1 MATEFL
7 APQRGE
13 SSLDEALRRIGA
25 ASSTPW
31 SDDRL
36 EEVGLLSREILR
48 HPALRADGPSV
59 QLAYWLRP
67 ANLQRIARQY
77 AAPHRERENVVAV
90 PRGLVF
96 HVAPANVDTMFVY
109 SWALAYLCGNPNV
122 VRLTS
127 NPSPIIDGLLDCL
140 RSAMRRRPP
149 LADANRFVTYPHDDA
164 ITGQISARCQMR
176 VVWGGDETIRRIRS
190 VPLNPHAGE
199 RALAS
204 KTSLA
209 LVDAERYLTAT
220 DDEAEALAARFFG
233 DVFPFRQ
240 RACSSPQMVVW
251 RGDEARFR
259 AAVERFDGLL
269 AAECERRGLDAD
281 LSEAVSRRNL
291 AFERMADGIAR
302 SATQAPTFTTLV
314 ADSCSCVAD
323 FHGGG
328 GLLTHHRVDRWP
340 DVADAIDARV
350 QTVGCFG
357 IDAPEKR
364 KLAETL
370 GRLGVDRLVPVGE
383 ALQFEPIWDG
393 YDLIGDF
400 LSFVTVR

>member
-1 MATEFL
+1 MTIQFL

-13 SSLDEALRRIGA
+13 SSLDEVLRRIGA
-25 ASSTPW
+25 TSSTPW
-31 SDDRL
+31 PDDRL
-36 EEVGLLSREILR
+36 EEVGLVSREILH
-48 HPALRADGPSV
+48 HPTLRADAPSV
-59 QLAYWLRP
+59 HLAYWLRP
-67 ANLQRIARQY
+67 GNLQRIARQF
-77 AAPHRERENVVAV
+77 AAPHLGRENVVAV

-109 SWALAYLCGNPNV
+109 SWVLAYLCGNPNV

-127 NPSPIIDGLLDCL
+127 NPSPIIDGLVDCL
-140 RSAMRRRPP
+140 RSAMRKRPP
-149 LADANRFVTYPHDDA
+149 LADANLFVTYPHQDA
-164 ITGQISARCQMR
+164 ITEQISAHCQMR
-176 VVWGGDETIRRIRS
+176 VIWGGDETIRRIRS

-220 DDEAEALAARFFG
+220 DEEAEGLAASFFG

-240 RACSSPQMVVW
+240 RACSSPQIVVW

-259 AAVERFDGLL
+259 AALERFDALL
-269 AAECERRGLDAD
+269 AAECERRGLGAD
-281 LSEAVSRRNL
+281 LSEAVNRRNL
-291 AFERMADGIAR
+291 AFERMADGIAY
-302 SATQAPTFTTLV
+302 SGTQTSTFTTLV

-328 GLLTHHRVDRWP
+328 GLLTHHRVDRWR
-340 DVADAIDARV
+340 DVADAIDGRV
-350 QTVGCFG
+350 QTIGCFG
-357 IDAPEKR
+357 IDGRDKR
-364 KLAETL
+364 ELAETL

>member
-1 MATEFL
+1 MAIQFL
-7 APQRGE
+7 APHRE
-13 SSLDEALRRIGA
+13 ASSLDEELRRLCA
-25 ASSTPW
+25 TPSTPW
-31 SDDRL
+31 PDDRL
-36 EEVGLLSREILR
+36 DEVGLVSREILH
-48 HPALRADGPSV
+48 HPALRADAPSV
-59 QLAYWLRP
+59 HLAYWLRP
-67 ANLQRIARQY
+67 GNLRRIARQF
-77 AAPHRERENVVAV
+77 AAPHLQREGVVAV

-109 SWALAYLCGNPNV
+109 SWALSYLCGNQNV

-127 NPSPIIDGLLDCL
+127 NLSPIMDGLLDCL
-140 RSAMRRRPP
+140 RSAMRKRPQ
-149 LADANRFVTYPHDDA
+149 LADTNLFVTYPHQDA
-164 ITGQISARCQMR
+164 ITEQISAHCQMR

-209 LVDAERYLTAT
+209 LVDAEHYVTST
-220 DDEAEALAARFFG
+220 DEEAEGLAARFFA

-240 RACSSPQMVVW
+240 RACSSPQMLVW
-251 RGDEARFR
+251 RGDETAFQ
-259 AAVERFDGLL
+259 AAVERFDALL
-269 AAECERRGLDAD
+269 AAECDRRSLGAD

-291 AFERMADGIAR
+291 AFERMADGIALAA
-302 SATQAPTFTTLV
+302 SQTSTFTTLV
-314 ADSCSCVAD
+314 ADSCRCVAD

-328 GLLTHHRVDRWP
+328 GLLTHHRVDRWR
-340 DVADAIDARV
+340 DVADAIDERV
-350 QTVGCFG
+350 QTVSCFG
-357 IDAPEKR
+357 IDWRDKR
-364 KLAETL
+364 ELAETL
-370 GRLGVDRLVPVGE
+370 GRLGVDRVVPVGE